1 MKMVVGVG
9 DDESSSD
16 ALALGAAITRSQP
29 GTEPVLVNIHPTDYE
44 YISRA
49 HVDFEWEE
57 YLHGQGT
64 KVVQEAREEM
74 SERQGITDCETGVH
88 GHRSSGHGL
97 AEYAD
102 EHQCGSIV
110 IGSAPGGSLGR
121 FQIGSTSNQLLHGA
135 SVPVLLAPTGFRR
148 REVDRIGRVVVAFA
162 DGREGKSALRRGAQ
176 LATSMGVPLLVLTI
190 LIRHRVYGS
199 QLGADAEAEVL
210 QETLKLL
217 RKAQDE
223 AIADVDTEGLVI
235 QHHVAV
241 GDMVSEAMNRME
253 WNSDDLLVVPSSRS
267 ILRRVFLGDM
277 NYKMVRAATVATMVL
292 PRHTD

>member
-1 MKMVVGVG
+1 MKMVVGVV

-16 ALALGAAITRSQP
+16 AMALGATITRSLP
-29 GTEPVLVNIHPTDYE
+29 GTEPVLVNIHPTEYE
-44 YISRA
+44 YVSRA
-49 HVDFEWEE
+49 HVDFEWED
-57 YLHGQGT
+57 YLHDQAS
-64 KVVQEAREEM
+64 KVVVEAQREMAEK
-74 SERQGITDCETGVH
+74 QGIADCQTGVH

-102 EHQCGSIV
+102 EHGCGSIV

-135 SVPVLLAPTGFRR
+135 SVPVLLAPVGYRR
-148 REVDRIGRVVVAFA
+148 RETDRIGRIVVAFA
-162 DGREGKSALRRGAQ
+162 DGREGKSTLRRGAQ
-176 LATSMGVPLLVLTI
+176 MAREMGVPLLVLTI
-190 LIRHRVYGS
+190 LIRHRVFGS

-210 QETLKLL
+210 EETLKML
-217 RKAQDE
+217 RKAQNE
-223 AIADVDTEGLVI
+223 ALADVDTEGLQI
-235 QHHVAV
+235 EHHIAV
-241 GDMVSEAMNRME
+241 GDMVNEALNRME

-277 NYKMVRAATVATMVL
+277 NYKLVRATTVATMVL